1 MKTSKL
7 LQKTLLSEII
17 LFGIIATTT
26 SVASGLNLKKH
37 MTEEFES
44 KGLAIVNSIAN
55 SSVEVLF
62 NRDASTLQ
70 STIDRFLD
78 IKGVGYVFIID
89 DRGDIVAHTF
99 VPTIPPE
106 LLEHLREGHHQH
118 AESVIDELN
127 LIDRGKF
134 IDISAPILAGVAGYV
149 HVGMDQSAIA
159 AHVTEATLQQL
170 ALVLAIFLLAVAI
183 AYIRVS
189 QVSKPLNQLTEYA
202 QRLKARDFSTPI
214 NIQSKD
220 EIGLLAQTLKSM
232 SEELSHSF
240 DNLEQAVSDATT
252 ELLVSNSY
260 LRAILKNL
268 ADGLLV
274 TDTQG
279 RITQF
284 NPALAEMFDLGKQ
297 DIRGQRCSEIFCREL
312 AELAEQTQQQSQEV
326 LTAEIALAGN
336 RVGKAVATAI
346 EQELIM
352 SGEENEDGMSA
363 AILIRDITAEKE
375 IDRMK
380 TDFLSTVSHE
390 LRTPLTSVLGFTKL
404 IKKKLEDT
412 LFPKIDTGDKKQQRA
427 VKQVSNNLNI
437 IVAEGERLTTL
448 INDVLDI
455 AKMEAGRVDWKS
467 EPIVI
472 EELVNRSLAATS
484 VLFQQKGLKPIVE
497 IEERLPGI
505 MGDKDRL
512 IQVLVNLL
520 SNAVKFTDEGS
531 ITCRV
536 RQIPGNV
543 TISIVDKGIGI
554 APEDCPKVFE
564 KFKQVGDTLTDKP
577 QGTGL
582 GLPICKQI
590 VEHHGGKIWVEST
603 LGEGSTFSFS
613 LPLSEL
619 AEIPTINLDTLL
631 TQLNHHVRPT
641 IPADALQQKCI
652 LVVDD
657 DAHIRELLRQ
667 ELETQGYRIR
677 EAKDGLEAIQQVKA
691 LKPDLI
697 LMDVMMPQMSG
708 FDAVAVLKNDPQTM
722 EIPIV
727 ILSIMEDKERGY
739 RLGVDRYLSKPIDT
753 EKLLQEI
760 SFLLSQG
767 TSHKKVL
774 LVDEDVSAVRMLAQV
789 LQERG
794 YNVMEVL
801 DSKELWAKALSIQPD
816 LIIANANLWQQS
828 ESVKTLRFEKG
839 MENVLFILLADE
851 NNDESDCS

>member
-7 LQKTLLSEII
+7 LQKTLLGEIL
-17 LFGIIATTT
+17 LFAIIAAST
-26 SVASGLNLKKH
+26 SIVSGLNLKKH
-37 MTEEFES
+37 MLEEFES
-44 KGLAIVNSIAN
+44 KGKAIVNSIAN

-70 STIDRFLD
+70 STIDQFLN
-78 IKGVGYVFIID
+78 IKGVGYIFVID
-89 DRGDIVAHTF
+89 DRDEIIAHTF

-106 LLEHLREGHHQH
+106 LLEHINEGHRKDTKN
-118 AESVIDELN
+118 VIDEIHLLN
-127 LIDRGKF
+127 RGEF
-134 IDISAPILAGVAGYV
+134 IDISSPILAGVAGYV
-149 HVGMDQSAIA
+149 HVGMDKSAVA
-159 AHVTEATLQQL
+159 AHVKEATLQQL

-183 AYIRVS
+183 AYIRVN
-189 QVSKPLNQLTEYA
+189 QISKPLNQLTEYA
-202 QRLKARDFSTPI
+202 QRLKARDFSTSVK
-214 NIQSKD
+214 IQSKD
-220 EIGLLAQTLKSM
+220 EIGLLAQTLQSM

-274 TDTQG
+274 TDPQG

-284 NPALAEMFDLGKQ
+284 NPALAEMFDLGKL
-297 DIRGQRCSEIFCREL
+297 DIRGQLCSEIFGREL
-312 AELAEQTQQQSQEV
+312 AELATQTQQQSTEV
-326 LTAEIALAGN
+326 LTAEIALARN
-336 RVGKAVATAI
+336 RVGKAVSTAI
-346 EQELIM
+346 EQELTM
-352 SGEENEDGMSA
+352 SGENDTEQMSS

-412 LFPKIDTGDKKQQRA
+412 LFPNIDTGNKKQQRA

-455 AKMEAGRVDWKS
+455 AKMEAGRVDWKI
-467 EPIVI
+467 EPIII

-484 VLFQQKGLKPIVE
+484 VLFQQKGLEPIIE
-497 IEERLPGI
+497 IEPELPEI

-531 ITCRV
+531 VTCRV
-536 RQIPGNV
+536 GRNPESL
-543 TISIVDKGIGI
+543 TISVVDGGIGI
-554 APEDCPKVFE
+554 APEDCSQVFE

-590 VEHHGGKIWVEST
+590 IEHHGGTIWVEST

-613 LPLSEL
+613 LPLSEI
-619 AEIPTINLDTLL
+619 AEVPTINLDTLL
-631 TQLNHHVRPT
+631 TQLNHHVRP
-641 IPADALQQKCI
+641 AALTDELQKKCI

-667 ELETQGYRIR
+667 ELEAQGYQIR

-691 LKPDLI
+691 LQPDLI
-697 LMDVMMPQMSG
+697 IMDVMMPQMSG

-739 RLGVDRYLSKPIDT
+739 RLGVDRYLQKPINA
-753 EKLLQEI
+753 EMLLQEI
-760 SFLLSQG
+760 SLLLSQG
-767 TSHKKVL
+767 KSRRKVL
-774 LVDEDVSAVRMLAQV
+774 LVDEDASAVRMLAQV

-794 YNVMEVL
+794 YNVVEVL
-801 DSKELWAKALSIQPD
+801 DSKELWVKAFSVQPD

-851 NNDESDCS
+851 HNDESDCS